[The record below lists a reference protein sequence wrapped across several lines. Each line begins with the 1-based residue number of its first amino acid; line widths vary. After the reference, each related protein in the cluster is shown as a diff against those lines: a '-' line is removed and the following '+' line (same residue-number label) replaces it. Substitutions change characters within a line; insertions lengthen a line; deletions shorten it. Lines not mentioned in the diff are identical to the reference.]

1 MLRDSI
7 VDSALE
13 RKWEA
18 MRQMCVRNRK
28 KKRSRERKQN
38 IMRDQFKR
46 GKAGEKL
53 ILEVLKKKFSSVVDN
68 NETNKFSPMDFSD
81 NTAKIDFECKN
92 RSKYT
97 HNQFDVNGYEN
108 GLMFGRNKFDYG
120 IKRLKEGYRQIIYW
134 ICKDGIFFWE
144 LVNPETQNKEFTFS
158 MNSAKVIGQEAK
170 NIVYVKT
177 KYLTKLQ

>member
-68 NETNKFSPMDFSD
+68 NETNKF
-81 NTAKIDFECKN
+81 
-92 RSKYT
+92 R
-97 HNQFDVNGYEN
+97 
-108 GLMFGRNKFDYG
+108 
-120 IKRLKEGYRQIIYW
+120 
-134 ICKDGIFFWE
+134 
-144 LVNPETQNKEFTFS
+144 
-158 MNSAKVIGQEAK
+158 
-170 NIVYVKT
+170 
-177 KYLTKLQ
+177 